1 MKLIERS
8 ECLSK
13 LSLLIDTPDI
23 KVITGVRRSGKS
35 KLMDRFRREL
45 AARKPKAN
53 IIYIDLVLFKNKKL
67 LTHQALHDYV
77 EKKRVRG
84 KNYLF
89 IDEVQLCEGFEK
101 AINSLHASERYD
113 IYLTGSNAFLLSSD
127 LATLF
132 TGRTMQ
138 VHVMPFS
145 FAEYRKYF
153 SREKDMQT
161 LFDRYM
167 VEGGFSGSYIYPTAE
182 LKAEYIREVYSTIIT
197 RDLVQKYNLPDSMV
211 LDQVARFMMDNVSNI
226 STPYGISTTLKADR
240 TDVSHV
246 TVANYLHHLC
256 DAYLLYEVRRYDLKG
271 KKYLSSQ
278 SKYYLCDCGMRFA
291 LLGRRN
297 MDWGRVFENMV
308 FLELHRRGYDV
319 YVGKLYEK
327 EIDFVAQRGDE
338 KLYIQVSDDISEPK
352 TLNRETEPLLKIRD
366 AYPKFLIARTRHEA
380 YDYHGIKIVDLASWL
395 LTPPGSVPSV
405 W

>member
-366 AYPKFLIARTRHEA
+366 AYPKFLITRTRHEA